1 MARLLITATYGYDNS
16 TRAAMPFFV
25 AKGAKE
31 SGIDVGI
38 VLALDATV
46 LVKPELRQYVKPH
59 GHLHSTSFSSSPWT
73 IRSQS
78 TSEGGEPRLE
88 GSWTKTSSVCQSSRR
103 STSNGMP
110 NYSWSMT
117 GRLLTK

>member
-38 VLALDATV
+38 MLALDATV
-46 LVKPELRQYVKPH
+46 LIKPALRQHVKPYGLPPLDELFQFAVDHQVPIY
-59 GHLHSTSFSSSPWT
+59 L
-73 IRSQS
+73 
-78 TSEGGEPRLE
+78 
-88 GSWTKTSSVCQSSRR
+88 
-103 STSNGMP
+103 
-110 NYSWSMT
+110 
-117 GRLLTK
+117 

>member
-31 SGIDVGI
+31 AGIDVGL

-46 LVKPELRQYVKPH
+46 LVKPQFRQHVQPYGQPALEELFAFAVDHKIPVYV
-59 GHLHSTSFSSSPWT
+59 
-73 IRSQS
+73 
-78 TSEGGEPRLE
+78 
-88 GSWTKTSSVCQSSRR
+88 
-103 STSNGMP
+103 
-110 NYSWSMT
+110 
-117 GRLLTK
+117 

>member
-16 TRAAMPFFV
+16 TRAAMPFHV

-46 LVKPELRQYVKPH
+46 LIKPELRRHVKPY
-59 GHLHSTSFSSSPWT
+59 GLPPLDELFQFAVDDQVP
-73 IRSQS
+73 IY
-78 TSEGGEPRLE
+78 L
-88 GSWTKTSSVCQSSRR
+88 
-103 STSNGMP
+103 
-110 NYSWSMT
+110 
-117 GRLLTK
+117 